1 MKFSRRQTIVAL
13 GTAAIVPATA
23 VRAQLPW
30 PNRPI
35 TYVVPYPAGG
45 LNDSVAR
52 GVAQKMSEVLGQPV
66 IIDNKA
72 GAGTTVAS
80 VYAARQP
87 PDGYMIYGGGTSL
100 AINPT
105 LKGNEPYDPKR
116 DFMPVSL
123 VARSA
128 FVLHGHPSVPASN
141 LVELIAW
148 LKANP
153 GKVDYGS
160 SGVGA
165 TNHLL
170 GELFKRAAGVEMNH
184 VPYRGGA
191 PAAQDLSAGV
201 IKLMFA
207 AILEAMPLLRGGRS
221 KPFAVSSKNRVSVLP
236 DVPAVHETL
245 PGFDGV
251 FWQALYV
258 PAGTPAAIID
268 KLNDAA
274 RKATADAELRK
285 RYAEQGADLE
295 SCSPDELA
303 ALLERDSVMWG
314 TLIREQNIK
323 AE

>member
-1 MKFSRRQTIVAL
+1 
-13 GTAAIVPATA
+13 
-23 VRAQLPW
+23 
-30 PNRPI
+30 
-35 TYVVPYPAGG
+35 
-45 LNDSVAR
+45 
-52 GVAQKMSEVLGQPV
+52 VAQKMSEVLGQPV

-80 VYAARQP
+80 MYAARQP

-116 DFMPVSL
+116 DFAPVSL

-128 FVLHGHPSVPASN
+128 FVLHAHLSVPANN
-141 LVELIAW
+141 LAELIAW
-148 LKANP
+148 IKSNP
-153 GKVDYGS
+153 GKVDYAS

-201 IKLMFA
+201 VKLMFA
-207 AILEAMPLLRGGRS
+207 AILEAMPLLRSGRTR
-221 KPFAVSSKNRVSVLP
+221 PFAVSSKNRVSVLP
-236 DVPAVHETL
+236 EIPAVHESI

-251 FWQALYV
+251 FWQALFV
-258 PAGTPAAIID
+258 PAGTPAPIIE

-274 RKATADAELRK
+274 RKATADTEMRK

-295 SCSPDELA
+295 ACSPAELA
-303 ALLERDSVMWG
+303 ALLERDTVLWS
-314 TLIREQNIK
+314 TLIKEQGIK